1 MATITTSAPA
11 PGLSALPTASGRAGL
26 RGALLSEWTKIRS
39 VRSTYWTLIALVLV
53 SIGLGAAISAGA
65 AGELNLHPQHK
76 IGFDPTQVSL
86 FAFFELGQLVIAVL
100 GAMVITSE
108 YSTGMIRT
116 SLTAQPRRATVFA
129 AKALVFGAIA
139 LVVSFVISF
148 VAFFLG
154 QALFASTG
162 IGATLSE
169 PHVLQAVIGS
179 ALIVAL
185 VAMFSFGLGAIFRHT
200 AASITTAIGV
210 MFVLPIIIH
219 IMPDSWQQ
227 EIIRWLPS
235 SAGEVLTTT
244 VGAPPPYHFAPWGQF
259 AVTAAWAV
267 AAVVAGAILFRK
279 RDALYPRG
287 PSPLSTPGSGGK

>member
-1 MATITTSAPA
+1 MA
-11 PGLSALPTASGRAGL
+11 PGLPPASGKAGFA
-26 RGALLSEWTKIRS
+26 GAVRSEWTKIRS
-39 VRSTYWTLIALVLV
+39 VRSTYWTLIALVLI

-65 AGELNLHPQHK
+65 AGELIAHPGDK
-76 IGFDPTQVSL
+76 AGFDPTQVSL

-116 SLTAQPRRATVFA
+116 SLSVQPRRGTVLA
-129 AKALVFGAIA
+129 AKAVVFGAVA
-139 LVVSFVISF
+139 AVVSVVVSF

-169 PHVLQAVIGS
+169 PGVLRAVAGS
-179 ALIVAL
+179 AVVVAL

-200 AASITTAIGV
+200 AATITTAIGI
-210 MFVLPIIIH
+210 MFVLPIIVH
-219 IMPDSWQQ
+219 IMPDSWQHN
-227 EIIRWLPS
+227 IIHWLPS

-244 VGAPPPYHFAPWGQF
+244 VGPPPPYHFSPWAQL
-259 AVTAAWAV
+259 AVTVAWV
-267 AAVVAGAILFRK
+267 AAALVAGTILFRK
-279 RDALYPRG
+279 RDA
-287 PSPLSTPGSGGK
+287 

>member
-1 MATITTSAPA
+1 MATVTTPA
-11 PGLSALPTASGRAGL
+11 GPALGLSALPPATGKAGL
-26 RGALLSEWTKIRS
+26 AGAVRSEWTKIRS

-65 AGELNLHPQHK
+65 AGDLHAHPGDK
-76 IGFDPTQVSL
+76 AGFDPTQVSL

-100 GAMVITSE
+100 GALVMTSE

-116 SLTAQPRRATVFA
+116 SLTVQPRRGTIFA
-129 AKALVFGAIA
+129 AKAVVFGAIA
-139 LVVSFVISF
+139 LVVSFVVSF

-154 QALFASTG
+154 QAVLASTG

-179 ALIVAL
+179 ALLVAL
-185 VAMFSFGLGAIFRHT
+185 AAMFSFGLGAIFRHT
-200 AASITTAIGV
+200 AATITTAIGI
-210 MFVLPIIIH
+210 MFVLPIIVQ
-219 IMPDSWQQ
+219 IMPDSWRQ

-244 VGAPPPYHFAPWGQF
+244 VGTLPPHHFAPWGQF
-259 AVTAAWAV
+259 GVTVAYAV
-267 AAVVAGAILFRK
+267 AALAIGAFLFRK
-279 RDALYPRG
+279 RDA
-287 PSPLSTPGSGGK
+287 